1 MEPSAEQ
8 DHQWDEVT
16 ILKTG
21 ATVLYQKPCD
31 SLKID
36 VSEEILSTLSL
47 DLGYEH
53 KAEWFK
59 YSKPV
64 LVKILNANHFE

>member
-1 MEPSAEQ
+1 
-8 DHQWDEVT
+8 
-16 ILKTG
+16 LKTG

-53 KAEWFK
+53 KAE
-59 YSKPV
+59 
-64 LVKILNANHFE
+64 